1 MSQPAEAI
9 SPKAVERSSPPPEAN
24 DGSACADGPRPT
36 RAYDSALR
44 RQRAAETHDK
54 IVAAGAE
61 LVHAFS
67 SWNWRKLTIR
77 AVAERA
83 GVHER
88 TVYRHFATEDHLRT
102 AVVARLEQEAG
113 LRPDGLTVDGMPEH
127 VASLFTFL
135 SRLSSSREPALDASL
150 AAEDERRKA
159 GLLAAVRAEVPD
171 WDERDRVLAASLM
184 DVLLSVP
191 AYRRFA
197 SGWALDA
204 DDASRGVSWLLS
216 LMADA
221 MRDGRAPGGAP

>member
-1 MSQPAEAI
+1 MAQRSPAAASLDE
-9 SPKAVERSSPPPEAN
+9 
-24 DGSACADGPRPT
+24 GPRPT
-36 RAYDSALR
+36 RAYDSTLR
-44 RQRAAETHDK
+44 RERAAETRER
-54 IVAAGAE
+54 IVHAGAE
-61 LVHAFS
+61 LVHSFS
-67 SWNWRKLTIR
+67 SWDWRKLTIR

-113 LRPDGLTVDGMPEH
+113 LSPEGLSIDGLPEH
-127 VASLFTFL
+127 VAALFAYL
-135 SRLSSSREPALDASL
+135 SRMSSSREPTLDASL

-159 GLLAAVRAEVPD
+159 GLLAAVRADVPG
-171 WDERDRVLAASLM
+171 WDEQDQVIAAALI

-197 SGWALDA
+197 SGWDLDA
-204 DDASRGVSWLLS
+204 AEAARGVSWLLS

-221 MRDGRAPGGAP
+221 LRADRSPR

>member
-1 MSQPAEAI
+1 MSSQPARAD
-9 SPKAVERSSPPPEAN
+9 ADPP
-24 DGSACADGPRPT
+24 GPRPT

-44 RQRAAETHDK
+44 RQRAAETHDR

-61 LVHAFS
+61 LVHTFS
-67 SWNWRKLTIR
+67 SWDWRKLTIR

-102 AVVARLEQEAG
+102 AVIGRLEQEAG
-113 LRPDGLTVDGMPEH
+113 LQPHGITIEGLPEH
-127 VASLFTFL
+127 VDALFAFL

-159 GLLAAVRAEVPD
+159 GLLEAVRAEVPD
-171 WDERDRVLAASLM
+171 WDERDQALVASLL

-197 SGWALDA
+197 SGWNLEAPEA
-204 DDASRGVSWLLS
+204 TRAVTWLLG

-221 MRDGRAPGGAP
+221 LRDGRSPDSSR